1 MSMEKKVISAEQ
13 KAFNKLWA
21 KKIKLSPMV
30 KSLRKDIGKASKC
43 SIKK

>member
-30 KSLRKDIGKASKC
+30 KKKKKNIGKGAKC
-43 SIKK
+43 STKK